1 MSSAKEN
8 DKDYPQKIL
17 EAAKSI
23 TPHVYKTPLMFSS
36 YLSKMGT
43 DSNVY
48 VKLGK
53 YTIDTCSWLTT

>member
-23 TPHVYKTPLMFSS
+23 KPHVYKTPLMFSS

-53 YTIDTCSWLTT
+53 

>member
-8 DKDYPQKIL
+8 VKDYPQMIL

-23 TPHVYKTPLMFSS
+23 KPHVYKTPLMFSS

-43 DSNVY
+43 DSKVY
-48 VKLGK
+48 IKLGK
-53 YTIDTCSWLTT
+53 YTIYIYIL